1 MTEIRHLSHSERA
14 VSIEIY
20 SYQLYYKVAYRLK
33 NMMIENIYWFYSSI
47 FIKKKQLLILL
58 LLFIKIHHN

>member
-47 FIKKKQLLILL
+47 FIKKKTI
-58 LLFIKIHHN
+58 IDTIIIIY